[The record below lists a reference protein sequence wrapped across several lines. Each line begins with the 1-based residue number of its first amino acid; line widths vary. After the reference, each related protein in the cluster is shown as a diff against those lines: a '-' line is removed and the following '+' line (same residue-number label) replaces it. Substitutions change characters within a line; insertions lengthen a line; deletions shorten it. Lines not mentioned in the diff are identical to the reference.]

1 MLELLSPAGSME
13 ALHAAVQ
20 NGADAVY
27 LGTSGFNARMGAR
40 NFSLEELSEAVRY
53 CHIRGVKVHLT
64 LNTLALDRELDEAA
78 EIIVAAA
85 ERGVDAFIVQD
96 LGLVSMCRALAPQ
109 VEVHAST
116 QMSIHSLAG
125 VAAAAGMGC
134 SRAVLARELSRN
146 EIARIAAASPIE
158 IEAFGHGA
166 LCMCYSGQC
175 YFSSI
180 IGRRSGN
187 RGGCAQPCR
196 MCYGYGRYEDKY
208 PLSLKD
214 NCLVQYV
221 KDLEKLGVASLKI
234 EGRMKRPE
242 YVAIV
247 TRIYRAA
254 IDGREITEQD
264 LQDLER
270 AFSREGFT
278 QGYYEARL
286 GRAMLGTHKDE
297 PEDRALFAR
306 ARATYEQGEAQ
317 RVPIRLHAEV
327 RANRPI
333 RLKLTDPEGREIVC
347 EGPAPEASR
356 NHALLEEELRSRL
369 SKTGGTPYYVNEF
382 SADLDSGLNVPASV
396 LNGLRRDVLSRL
408 TALRGRV
415 PAFQPGRISR
425 ISHFPG
431 HNGAPSLTVSVRTA
445 DQITPDLL
453 ALRPAVLYVPLD
465 VLCEQADQLRTWA
478 QHTTLCAAL
487 PRIIWDSE
495 RDAVREKLTTVHRL
509 GVDQVL
515 CGTIGHIALVKSLK
529 QMSFRIRG
537 DYGLNLFN
545 SRSASYYSELG
556 LTSLTASFEMTL
568 PQIRDLSKPLPT
580 EILAYGRL
588 PMMITENCL
597 IRNRTG
603 ACACDSATRIVD
615 RKGESFPIL
624 KEIGS
629 CRSEIFNSKKLY
641 LLDKLPQLS
650 TLGLWALRLSFTTEH
665 PDEISALLRDLARG
679 GSFEPATCTR
689 GLYTRGVE

>member
-27 LGTSGFNARMGAR
+27 LGTNGFNARMGAR
-40 NFSLEELSEAVRY
+40 NFSMEELSEAVRY

-78 EIIVAAA
+78 SVIVAAA

-96 LGLVSMCRALAPQ
+96 PGLVAMCRELAPQ
-109 VEVHAST
+109 VQVHAST

-125 VAAAAGMGC
+125 VVAAAGMGC

-146 EIARIAAASPIE
+146 EIARITAASPIE

-196 MCYGYGRYEDKY
+196 MCYGYGRYEEKY

-221 KDLEKLGVASLKI
+221 QDMKKLGVASLKI

-264 LQDLER
+264 MQELER

-317 RVPIRLHAEV
+317 RVPIRLRAEV
-327 RANRPI
+327 RSGRPI
-333 RLKLTDPEGREIVC
+333 RLTGTDPESREVTC

-356 NHALLEEELRSRL
+356 NHSLLEDELKNRL

-382 SADLDSGLNVPASV
+382 FAVLDSGLNVPASV
-396 LNGLRRDVLSRL
+396 LNALRRDVLARL

-415 PAFQPGRISR
+415 PAYQPGRISR
-425 ISHFPG
+425 IAHFPG
-431 HNGAPSLTVSVRTA
+431 NNGAPVMTVSVRNA
-445 DQITPDLL
+445 DQITPELL
-453 ALRPAVLYVPLD
+453 AMRPAVLYVPLD
-465 VLCEQADQLRTWA
+465 VLCEHQDQIRTWSQA
-478 QHTTLCAAL
+478 TVLCAAL

-495 RDAVREKLTTVHRL
+495 RDAVREKLTIIHRL
-509 GVDQVL
+509 GVEQVL
-515 CGTIGHIALVKSLK
+515 CGTVGHIALVKSIK
-529 QMSFRIRG
+529 QIYFRIRG

-545 SRSASYYSELG
+545 SRSAAYYSELG
-556 LTSLTASFEMTL
+556 LSSLTASFEMTL
-568 PQIRDLSKPLPT
+568 PQIRDLSKPVPM

-650 TLGLWALRLSFTTEH
+650 GLGLWALRLSFTTEH
-665 PDEISALLRDLARG
+665 ADEVSALLREIPRG